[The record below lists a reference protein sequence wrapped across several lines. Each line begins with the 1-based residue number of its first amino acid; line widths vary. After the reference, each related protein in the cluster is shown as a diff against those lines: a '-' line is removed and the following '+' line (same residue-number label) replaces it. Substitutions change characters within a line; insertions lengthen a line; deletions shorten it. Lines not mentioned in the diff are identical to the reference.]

1 MKKRQLIKYIESK
14 GAKFKRHG
22 SNHDVYI
29 LGNRRTA
36 VPRHNE
42 IDEDTA
48 KAIFKQLGIKA

>member
-1 MKKRQLIKYIESK
+1 MKKKDIVRFIESH

-22 SNHDVYI
+22 SNHDIYV
-29 LGNRRTA
+29 LGKKRTS

-48 KAIFKQLGIKA
+48 KGIFKQLGIKV

>member
-1 MKKRQLIKYIESK
+1 MKKRDVVRLIENH

-22 SNHDVYI
+22 SNHDIYV
-29 LGNRRTA
+29 LGKKRTS

-48 KAIFKQLGIKA
+48 KGIFKQLGIKV